1 MACNKPS
8 NPRSPYCLI
17 PLSVNWRKR
26 QNAFTANTVTISS
39 LERGRFDMPYGR
51 DSTQRNLRKPENWA
65 NRRAPIRSKKS
76 HTWARMTPHT
86 STDWEQ
92 TAALLERSCRLLL
105 WVQDECESSQGTT
118 TITEPNSS
126 QQQRPEQGSKE
137 KLQPG
142 RFKLAWLFP
151 QGVGSAAVE

>member
-1 MACNKPS
+1 MAWLVACNKLS
-8 NPRSPYCLI
+8 NPRSSYCLI

-39 LERGRFDMPYGR
+39 LERGRLICHMVEI
-51 DSTQRNLRKPENWA
+51 QLKRNLRKPANWA
-65 NRRAPIRSKKS
+65 NRRAPIRSKKL
-76 HTWARMTPHT
+76 HTWARMTPHI
-86 STDWEQ
+86 STEQEQ

-118 TITEPNSS
+118 TIMEPNSS

-137 KLQPG
+137 KLQLG
-142 RFKLAWLFP
+142 RFKLA
-151 QGVGSAAVE
+151 